1 MPLNQF
7 FKKPNMKRKSLSV
20 AKKTPNFYLT
30 KLKDPK
36 VQKLYKAFSNNLASL
51 DISNKKIMVGVSG
64 GADSLSVLF
73 FSQCYALKNKAKL
86 YPVIIDHKLRKDSS
100 SEARNLKHILKKNF
114 KINCKILSKK
124 ITKIDKNVQS
134 YARDLRYD
142 LFFKECI
149 KYNIEH
155 LLLGHH
161 KDDLIENFYIRFLR
175 GSGLKGLVSFDK
187 NVSNYN
193 GINIIRPFLSTSKQ
207 ELININKKTFGF
219 FIDDPSNNNDKF
231 LRSRIRKM
239 IKNLK
244 DEGLNFN
251 KFYST
256 IKNLSK
262 SDEVIQFFVEKNVVE
277 NSKYFEK
284 DEKIILNS
292 SFFNNP
298 DEIILRSFSKLILLL
313 SKKKNYPR
321 GKKVI
326 GVIDSLRFSKKNI
339 KLTLS
344 GCIIEKISDSVI
356 IYPEK

>member
-1 MPLNQF
+1 
-7 FKKPNMKRKSLSV
+7 MKRKSLSV
-20 AKKTPNFYLT
+20 KKKTLNFYLT

-36 VQKLYKAFSNNLASL
+36 IQKLYKVFSNNLKSL
-51 DISNKKIMVGVSG
+51 DVSNKKIMVGVSG
-64 GADSLSVLF
+64 GADSLSILF
-73 FSQCYALKNKAKL
+73 FSQCYALKNNAKL
-86 YPVIIDHKLRKDSS
+86 YPVIIDHKLRKESS
-100 SEARNLKHILKKNF
+100 SEAKNLKYKLKKNF
-114 KINCKILSKK
+114 NIHCKILSKK
-124 ITKIDKNVQS
+124 ITKIDRNIQS

-161 KDDLIENFYIRFLR
+161 KDDLIENFFIRFLR

-187 NVSNYN
+187 NVSNFN
-193 GINIIRPFLSTSKQ
+193 GINIIRPFLSTSKK

-244 DEGLNFN
+244 EEGLNFN

-256 IKNLSK
+256 LRNLSK
-262 SDEVIQFFVEKNVVE
+262 SDEVIQFFVEKNIVE
-277 NSKYFEK
+277 NSKYFKGEK
-284 DEKIILNS
+284 TIILNL

-298 DEIILRSFSKLILLL
+298 DEIILRSFSYLILLI

-321 GKKVI
+321 GKKVVALI
-326 GVIDSLRFSKKNI
+326 KSLKFSNKNV